1 MQTFMQNVK
10 ESLKGL
16 AKRCA
21 ELVAKVR
28 QRLKRSDNP
37 PEQPK

>member
-1 MQTFMQNVK
+1 MQNVK
-10 ESLKGL
+10 EYLKALGR
-16 AKRCA
+16 KCA

-28 QRLKRSDNP
+28 QRLKPSSNP

>member
-16 AKRCA
+16 ARKCA

-28 QRLKRSDNP
+28 QRLKPSDNP